1 MQKGTDVVI
10 EMVNQ
15 YLMIIAGSLL
25 RFGFDINY
33 VISKVF
39 GDESFSTIC
48 PPESGELA
56 PQLAFSICESLF
68 THFLPIFIVLRVY
81 NVEERPEEIARSL
94 IVSGDSEPTGD
105 D

>member
-1 MQKGTDVVI
+1 MELYI

-39 GDESFSTIC
+39 GDESFSEIC
-48 PPESGELA
+48 PPESGDLA

-81 NVEERPEEIARSL
+81 NVDDKPEEIARSL
-94 IVSGDSEPTGD
+94 IASGDSDPID
-105 D
+105 ND

>member
-1 MQKGTDVVI
+1 MHFVI

-48 PPESGELA
+48 PPENGDLA

-81 NVEERPEEIARSL
+81 NVEDRPEEIARSL
-94 IVSGDSEPTGD
+94 IASGDSEPTGD

>member
-1 MQKGTDVVI
+1 MRFVI

-39 GDESFSTIC
+39 GDESFSAIC
-48 PPESGELA
+48 PPENGDLA
-56 PQLAFSICESLF
+56 PQLTFSICESLF

-81 NVEERPEEIARSL
+81 NVEDRPEEIARSL
-94 IVSGDSEPTGD
+94 IVSGDSEPMGD

>member
-1 MQKGTDVVI
+1 MQKSIVFVI

-39 GDESFSTIC
+39 GDESFSAIC
-48 PPESGELA
+48 PP
-56 PQLAFSICESLF
+56 
-68 THFLPIFIVLRVY
+68 
-81 NVEERPEEIARSL
+81 
-94 IVSGDSEPTGD
+94 
-105 D
+105 